1 MIYTDMTKKAMK
13 LAYKA
18 HEGQL
23 DRSGIPYI
31 FHPLHLAEQMDNE
44 IECTVALLHD
54 VVEDTQY
61 SMQDLEKEFPRE
73 VIEALKL
80 LTHDKSV
87 DYFEYVEKVKANPT
101 AKKVKIADVMHN
113 SDESRLDSITEKDLK
128 RREKY
133 KKAIALLKDE

>member
-1 MIYTDMTKKAMK
+1 MIYTDLTKKAMK
-13 LAYKA
+13 LAYNA
-18 HEGQL
+18 HHGQL

-31 FHPLHLAEQMDNE
+31 FHPLHLAEEMDEE
-44 IECTVALLHD
+44 IACTVALLHD
-54 VVEDTQY
+54 VVEDTKF
-61 SMQDLEKEFPRE
+61 SMQDLEKEFPSE

-87 DYFEYVEKVKANPT
+87 DYFEYVEKIKSNPT

-113 SDESRLDSITEKDLK
+113 SDETRLDSISEKDLK

-133 KKAIALLKDE
+133 RKALALLKD